1 MLSRKWSHF
10 LSAGRAR
17 TLSLLLLAACGDATS
32 SSFANLSATNNAD
45 SFLFIGQTFGRPTT
59 TVLRYTWGHTST
71 VAQIST
77 GLEGGA
83 AILGTARVL
92 VRDAAGTEVYARDL
106 KTNGVDT
113 TAWGTPGDWTIDLT
127 FAGANGDVVFQ
138 AVKSPRT
145 LTVTNLT
152 EGPPLTRDAEFTVTL
167 DGTSSQAMSANG
179 SVTYTA
185 VTPGNHTVML
195 AGVAGNCT
203 VAGSNAQTLSVPAS
217 LGATASYT
225 ITCT

>member
-1 MLSRKWSHF
+1 MLSRKWSH
-10 LSAGRAR
+10 L
-17 TLSLLLLAACGDATS
+17 LSLLLLAACGDATS
-32 SSFANLSATNNAD
+32 SSFANLSASNNAD

-83 AILGTARVL
+83 AILGTARIL
-92 VRDAAGTEVYARDL
+92 IRDAAGTEVYSHDL
-106 KTNGVDT
+106 KVNGVDT

-127 FAGANGDVVFQ
+127 FAAANGDVVFQ
-138 AVKSPRT
+138 ATKAPRT
-145 LTVTNLT
+145 LTVANVT
-152 EGPPLTRDAEFTVTL
+152 EGPAATRDAEFTVTL

-179 SVTYTA
+179 SVTYTT
-185 VTPGNHTVML
+185 VTPGDHTVEL
-195 AGVAGNCT
+195 TGVAGNCT
-203 VAGSNAQTLSVPAS
+203 VAGSNTQTLSVPAS